1 MTNRSSDK
9 MSISSNQS
17 LQSYMNDWVQKFL
30 KNWSYIIKSLFQNKN
45 SFNEDYPNVILSNS
59 EILSLVDCEELY
71 TFENHFKSITNREGL
86 ENIVYNIAKVQ
97 ITQIMPILWNFNQDI
112 SQANI
117 CKFFAEFVI
126 NHFLHNINKFR
137 EEYIKSCLNSREA
150 FNNLLQILKS
160 LESTAGCDFLIKFYM
175 RKLYFSASL
184 ADKELEMKK
193 EKPNQIDEVG
203 RILMSFFSTFQ
214 MSDEKEIVFF
224 CIICLI
230 RIHFKLRTYRNSKT
244 LVNWVEKSG
253 IDFDNIP
260 KSEVVTYLYYS
271 GRLAM
276 YEIRLIE
283 AREILLRA
291 YNLCQVNHIP
301 NRKLLIE
308 YLIPLNMFSG
318 ILPRHNV
325 LTTYGLEDYLPL
337 VESFRKGDILKFES
351 AIESLENR
359 FISLGTFLIIEKLKT
374 YVLRNCIKLIAKCF
388 EDSLSLMNNPV
399 IKLEM
404 IQEVMRDCY
413 NNEISLDE
421 LELYIIGA
429 IYKGLIA
436 GYVHNNNKVLI
447 LSKKNPFPNLAD
459 NFNKNYSKII

>member
-1 MTNRSSDK
+1 
-9 MSISSNQS
+9 MSYKIIISPNQS
-17 LQSYMNDWVQKFL
+17 PQSYLTEWIQKFI
-30 KNWSYIIKSLFQNKN
+30 KNWSLLLKTLVQNRH
-45 SFNEDYPNVILSNS
+45 SFNENFSSVLVSNQ
-59 EILSLVDCEELY
+59 EILSLLDYEELFV
-71 TFENHFKSITNREGL
+71 FEKQYKSVSNREGL
-86 ENIVYNIAKVQ
+86 ENLVYNITKVQ
-97 ITQIMPILWNFNQDI
+97 IGQLMPILLNFNEEL
-112 SQANI
+112 SQVNI
-117 CKFFAEFVI
+117 CKFYSEFVI
-126 NHFLHNINKFR
+126 NHYLHNINKYR
-137 EEYIKSCLNSREA
+137 EDYLKSCLNLREA
-150 FNNLLQILKS
+150 FNNLFQILKS
-160 LESTAGCDFLIKFYM
+160 LESTAGLDFLIKFYM

-184 ADKELEMKK
+184 ADKELESKK

-203 RILMSFFSTFQ
+203 RILMSFFSSFQ
-214 MSDEKEIVFF
+214 MSDEKEVVFF

-291 YNLCQVNHIP
+291 YNLCQANHIP
-301 NRKLLIE
+301 NRKLLVE

-318 ILPRHNV
+318 VLPSQNV
-325 LTTYGLEDYLPL
+325 LSTYGLENYLPL
-337 VESFRKGDILKFES
+337 IESFRRGDILKFEN

-359 FISLGTFLIIEKLKT
+359 FIALGTFLIIEKLKT
-374 YVLRNCIKLIAKCF
+374 YVLRNCIKLIAKCY
-388 EDSLSLMNNPV
+388 EDALSLMNNPV

-404 IQEVMRDCY
+404 IQEVMHSCY

-421 LELYIIGA
+421 LELYLIGA

-447 LSKKNPFPNLAD
+447 LSKKNPFPNLEE